1 MYLKEVIHEKVD
13 ENKFF
18 SSASCMKN
26 FSSGKQAINEIFR
39 LDTNRLSIEDN
50 VKIANTV
57 E

>member
-1 MYLKEVIHEKVD
+1 
-13 ENKFF
+13 
-18 SSASCMKN
+18 MKN